1 MARSHRE
8 EESEAFVTA
17 STETQ
22 WSRHGFVELDGD
34 KPLAQSGHL
43 VVRPA
48 PLTVRGGSGQ
58 GDARCLARFLLEFVG
73 CEEVCHGRLRV
84 QRGG

>member
-43 VVRPA
+43 VVMSRAIGICPGA
-48 PLTVRGGSGQ
+48 VVG
-58 GDARCLARFLLEFVG
+58 LAR
-73 CEEVCHGRLRV
+73 
-84 QRGG
+84 